1 MKRILIWVVIY
12 LLGAVS
18 GVLYNFTT
26 SGAKDRSRIVALE
39 NEVNAKNEKLD
50 KCTSALIEGLR
61 PNTPPPAT
69 APTPK

>member
-1 MKRILIWVVIY
+1 MKRILFWVVIY

-39 NEVNAKNEKLD
+39 NELSAKNEKLD
-50 KCTSALIEGLR
+50 KCTSSLIEQTR
-61 PNTPPPAT
+61 PNAPPPT
-69 APTPK
+69 PVPTPK

>member
-18 GVLYNFTT
+18 GVLYNLTT

-39 NEVNAKNEKLD
+39 NELSAKNEKLD
-50 KCTSALIEGLR
+50 KCTSSLIEQTR
-61 PNTPPPAT
+61 PNVPPPT
-69 APTPK
+69 PVPTPK